1 MLGIHGVGSQMPGVQ
16 GRVELRLVTEHRV
29 ACGAGGCEGVIRRGG
44 LKWMVKTGFHD
55 PGRCSGF
62 MKRKRGTYNIT

>member
-1 MLGIHGVGSQMPGVQ
+1 MPGVQ

-44 LKWMVKTGFHD
+44 LKWRVKTGFHD
-55 PGRCSGF
+55 PGRCSGC
-62 MKRKRGTYNIT
+62 MKRKK